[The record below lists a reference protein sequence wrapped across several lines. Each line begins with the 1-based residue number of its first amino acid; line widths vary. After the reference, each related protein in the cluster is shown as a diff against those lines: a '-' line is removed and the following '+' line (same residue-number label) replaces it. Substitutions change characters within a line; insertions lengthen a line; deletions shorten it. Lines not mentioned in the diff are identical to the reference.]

1 MSSVLVLN
9 AGSSSVKYQLIDV
22 DSSEVLAKGLVEAIG
37 LPSARITHQFG
48 EDKVRVGI
56 DCPDHN
62 AALAQLMDHFRQ
74 HGPQLTEVGL
84 VAVGHRVV
92 HGGEKFSD
100 AVLVT
105 EELMETLDELTPLAP
120 LHNPANLVG
129 LRAAMEYFPHVP
141 HVGVFDTAFHQTMP
155 DYAYTYAVPHEWREK
170 YGVRRYGFHGTS
182 HLYVSREAA
191 KLLGKDPSEVN
202 VIVLHLGNGASVTAV
217 QGGRSIDTSMGLTP
231 LEGLVMGT
239 RSGDIDPAIPMHI
252 HRVAGL
258 SQEEIDTVLNK
269 QSGLQGLCDHSDSRD
284 VEDLRHAGDDRAR
297 LAQDVSTYRLK
308 KYIGAYTAALG
319 HLDAIVFTGGIGEN
333 SIVTRRMATD
343 GLSWLGIKVD
353 PELNASRSR
362 SRQARDIA
370 TEDSEVRVFVIPTD
384 EEREIARQ
392 TFRVAKD
399 AGRV

>member
-9 AGSSSVKYQLIDV
+9 AGSSSIKYQLIEV
-22 DSSEVLAKGLVEAIG
+22 RTGAVLAKGLVEAIG
-37 LPSARITHQFG
+37 LPSARITHDNG
-48 EDKVRVGI
+48 TDKVRLGI
-56 DCPDHN
+56 DCPDHK
-62 AALAQLMDHFRQ
+62 AAIAKVMEMFAE
-74 HGPQLTEVGL
+74 HGPQLSEVEL

-92 HGGEKFSD
+92 HGGERFSD
-100 AVLVT
+100 AVLVDDAV
-105 EELMETLDELTPLAP
+105 LDTLDELTPLAP

-129 LRAAMEYFPHVP
+129 LRAAMSLFPDVP

-155 DYAYTYAVPHEWREK
+155 DYAYTYAVPHEWREQ

-182 HLYVSREAA
+182 HMYVSREAA
-191 KLLGKDPSEVN
+191 AMLGKDPADCAI
-202 VIVLHLGNGASVTAV
+202 IVCHLGNGASVTAV
-217 QGGRSIDTSMGLTP
+217 KGGRSIDTSMGLTP

-252 HRVAGL
+252 NRVAGL

-297 LAQDVSTYRLK
+297 LALEVATYRVK
-308 KYIGAYTAALG
+308 KYIGSYTAAMG
-319 HLDAIVFTGGIGEN
+319 ALDAVVFTGGIGEN

-343 GLSWLGIKVD
+343 NLQVLGIEVD

-362 SRQARDIA
+362 SRQPRDIA
-370 TEDSEVRVFVIPTD
+370 SESSRVRVFVIPTD
-384 EEREIARQ
+384 EEGEIARQ
-392 TFRVAKD
+392 TYAVAQA
-399 AGRV
+399 AGRA